1 MLDVFINL
9 YITTYNNVLSMFV
22 SNRLQARNGSKDVI
36 DFSTSLV
43 WMEAKD
49 MCDPETLKNNSEVS
63 EKTNNA
69 HEKYHIDTT

>member
-49 MCDPETLKNNSEVS
+49 MCDPETLKKNSEVS
-63 EKTNNA
+63 EKNNNA